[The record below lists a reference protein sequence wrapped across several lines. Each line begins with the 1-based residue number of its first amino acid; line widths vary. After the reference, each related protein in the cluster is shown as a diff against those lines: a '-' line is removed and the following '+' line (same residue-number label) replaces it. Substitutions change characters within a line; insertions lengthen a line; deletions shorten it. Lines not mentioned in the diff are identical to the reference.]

1 MSPENFRIPRRNG
14 KRKKTETDLSFADT
28 LRVMLEDLKSKLRT
42 AYIEKVKGECVFCKM
57 IEEENQKIIYQN
69 DLIAVFPP
77 LKSGALKEGHLLVV
91 PRKHSEDIF
100 EMEGSEA
107 EEYFGQIKDIADKLK
122 EKSRYSGVNIL
133 SANGKE
139 AQQSIRHMHTHL
151 ILRENDDG
159 YDMWPKTSYKGQ
171 SFKEV
176 NKELSNLIKD

>member
-1 MSPENFRIPRRNG
+1 
-14 KRKKTETDLSFADT
+14 
-28 LRVMLEDLKSKLRT
+28 MLEDLKSKLRT

-69 DLIAVFPP
+69 NEVVVFPP

-91 PRKHSEDIF
+91 PRKHSDDIF
-100 EMEGSEA
+100 EMERSEV
-107 EEYFGQIKDIADKLK
+107 EEYFGNIKDIADRLK
-122 EKSRYSGVNIL
+122 EKSRYGSVNIL

-151 ILRENDDG
+151 VLREENDG

-176 NKELSNLIKD
+176 NKELSNLLED

>member
-1 MSPENFRIPRRNG
+1 
-14 KRKKTETDLSFADT
+14 
-28 LRVMLEDLKSKLRT
+28 MLEDLKSKLRT

-69 DLIAVFPP
+69 DEVVVFPP
-77 LKSGALKEGHLLVV
+77 LKSGALKEGHLLIV
-91 PRKHSEDIF
+91 PKNHSEDIIG
-100 EMEGSEA
+100 MERSEV
-107 EEYFGQIKDIADKLK
+107 EEYFGNIKDIAVRLK
-122 EKSRYSGVNIL
+122 EKSRYSAVNIL

-151 ILRENDDG
+151 VLREKDDG

-176 NKELSNLIKD
+176 NKELSNLLED